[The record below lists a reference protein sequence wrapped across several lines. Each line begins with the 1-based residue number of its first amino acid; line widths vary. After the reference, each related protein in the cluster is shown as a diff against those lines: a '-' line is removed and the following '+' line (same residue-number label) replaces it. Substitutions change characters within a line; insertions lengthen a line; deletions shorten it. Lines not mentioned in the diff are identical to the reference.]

1 MKKRVF
7 VCMLLLLLIGCT
19 ASAPEPVAAAT
30 PQPEIIAQTET
41 VIAVTPSPTPEPSP
55 TPTPEPTP
63 SPTPEPTPTPTPEP
77 FVAAALPDT
86 LRPRRGYVACEAEGV
101 LRRESD
107 QSCFAYGT
115 VGSGE
120 PAFYPCDEQGSVAP
134 GTEPTDTV
142 VAVPTYTPT
151 VKPKQDGLLRIVV
164 FIPQQSVV
172 AFRAE
177 DGDWIEE
184 RVMICST
191 GRTYKM
197 TPRGEFRIYETKEF
211 KRLGT
216 EGNYCCG
223 LYACRFY
230 RGYLFH
236 SVPISYAAIND
247 SELGHR
253 MMYME
258 KFEQLGQ
265 GASDGCVRLTVAD
278 AKWIY
283 DNCELNQTVVV
294 ITDQNGPTPPERP
307 TVIWEEPY
315 TDANGFGGDP
325 TDPHP
330 DNPYRKLDTP

>member
-1 MKKRVF
+1 MKRAF
-7 VCMLLLLLIGCT
+7 CIFLLLLLLTGCMT
-19 ASAPEPVAAAT
+19 PAPVASATVPPT
-30 PQPEIIAQTET
+30 PQTQTD
-41 VIAVTPSPTPEPSP
+41 AVVLITASPTPVQTPTPTPSP
-55 TPTPEPTP
+55 TPTPTPTP
-63 SPTPEPTPTPTPEP
+63 SPTPTPEP
-77 FVAAALPDT
+77 FVASALPDT
-86 LRPRRGYVACEAEGV
+86 VRIRRGYVAVAPAGV
-101 LRRESD
+101 LQRESD
-107 QSCFAYGT
+107 GCFFAYGT

-120 PAFYPCDEQGSVAP
+120 PAFYPCAPDGSVAP
-134 GTEPTDTV
+134 GAEPVD
-142 VAVPTYTPT
+142 AVMTIPKYAPT
-151 VKPKQDGLLRIVV
+151 VKPKRDGLLRLIVY
-164 FIPQQSVV
+164 IPSQSVV
-172 AFRAE
+172 ALRAE

-197 TPRGEFRIYETKEF
+197 TPRGEFRIYETYEF

-236 SVPISYAAIND
+236 SVPISYAALND
-247 SELGHR
+247 PELGHR

-258 KFEQLGQ
+258 KYEQLGH

-283 DNCELNQTVVV
+283 ENCELNQTVVV
-294 ITDQNGPTPPERP
+294 ITDREGPTPPTP
-307 TVIWEEPY
+307 PAVIWEEPY
-315 TDANGFGGDP
+315 TDADGFGWDP

-330 DNPYRKLDTP
+330 DNPYRALDNP